1 MKQIELSILIP
12 ALNEEET
19 IGICIEK
26 AKRFISKN
34 KIEAEILI
42 ANNNS
47 TDKTEEIAKNLG
59 ARVINVETKGYGAA
73 LIEGTKNAK
82 GKYII
87 MGDADDS
94 YNFLEISDFWQEL
107 KNGYDFVIGNRLKGK
122 IEKGAMPVLHRYVG
136 TPILSFLI
144 SKKFKT
150 KIGDINCGLRGYNK
164 EKLENLN
171 CNCTG
176 MEYASE
182 MIIKAVKNNLKI
194 KEIPINFYKDK
205 RKRKPHLNTIRDGI
219 RHLRIILK
227 DNIKIN

>member
-1 MKQIELSILIP
+1 MELTILIP

-26 AKRFISKN
+26 AKKFITDN
-34 KIEAEILI
+34 KIDAEILI

-47 TDKTEEIAKNLG
+47 VDKTEEIAKSLG

-73 LIEGTKNAK
+73 LIEGTKKAK

-94 YNFLEISDFWQEL
+94 YNFLEIDNFYKEL
-107 KNGYDFVIGNRLKGK
+107 KNKYDFVIGNRLKGK
-122 IEKGAMPVLHRYVG
+122 IEKDAMPFLHRYIG

-144 SKKFKT
+144 SKKYRIKT
-150 KIGDINCGLRGYNK
+150 GDINCGLRGYNK
-164 EKLENLN
+164 EKIENLN
-171 CNCTG
+171 CECTG

-182 MIIKAVKNNLKI
+182 MIIKAAKNNLKI

-205 RKRKPHLNTIRDGI
+205 RNKKPHLNTIRDGF
-219 RHLRIILK
+219 RHLKLIIK
-227 DNIKIN
+227 N